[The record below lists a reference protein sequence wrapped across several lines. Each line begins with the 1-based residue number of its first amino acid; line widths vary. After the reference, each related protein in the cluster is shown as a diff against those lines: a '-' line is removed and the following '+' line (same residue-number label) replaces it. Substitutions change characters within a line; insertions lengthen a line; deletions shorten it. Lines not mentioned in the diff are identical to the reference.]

1 MRFHV
6 AFSPTSLCFCFETVM
21 VMVDRGKAMREIEF
35 IEAFPTDKDCGVD
48 RNEPTAYMSRF
59 GSWPLYAAPG

>member
-1 MRFHV
+1 
-6 AFSPTSLCFCFETVM
+6 M